1 MACRPIYQFYAEL
14 DGYKPKVWRRFQVM
28 EDATV
33 AKLAYILMTL
43 FEMQASHLY
52 SFEVD
57 EFENYIVKYKEIYKS
72 HPEYFKKE
80 EDLFKIGQYGC
91 IFDEEDIL
99 PLIDNR
105 YREMKNARDV
115 KIRHI
120 INEEEQKMVF
130 NYDFGE
136 DWQINIVLEKIIE
149 DPNIKGRDLPRVL
162 EGEGFGIIE
171 DCGGVGGLEDIRE
184 AFKEKKGEI
193 YEVYRDWFE
202 TDKIDLDKCDLD
214 DLNFRLKKVPRI
226 YRDIYEYNLPP
237 TEGSL
242 KILYREY

>member
-237 TEGSL
+237 TDGSL

>member
-105 YREMKNARDV
+105 YRELKNARDV

-171 DCGGVGGLEDIRE
+171 DCGGIGGLEDIRE

-237 TEGSL
+237 TDGSL